1 MDMLFV
7 SAHHNTELNIKS
19 LTMPCVEFAGCVS
32 PGDSGGPLFSWFTE
46 GPCIGVCVIGVV
58 SGSGCLGIDDDDTT
72 RRCGNYA
79 AGGIDM
85 VNLINDMRADYP

>member
-1 MDMLFV
+1 M
-7 SAHHNTELNIKS
+7 
-19 LTMPCVEFAGCVS
+19 FA
-32 PGDSGGPLFSWFTE
+32 WFDK

-58 SGSGCLGIDDDDTT
+58 SNIGCLGIDDDNFT

-85 VNLINDMRADYP
+85 ANLIHDMRAKYP

>member
-1 MDMLFV
+1 MTL
-7 SAHHNTELNIKS
+7 
-19 LTMPCVEFAGCVS
+19 EFAGCIS
-32 PGDSGGPLFSWFTE
+32 HGDSGGPLLSWFTE

-58 SGSGCLGIDDDDTT
+58 SGSGCLGVADDDAT

-85 VNLINDMRADYP
+85 VNLISDMRAEYP